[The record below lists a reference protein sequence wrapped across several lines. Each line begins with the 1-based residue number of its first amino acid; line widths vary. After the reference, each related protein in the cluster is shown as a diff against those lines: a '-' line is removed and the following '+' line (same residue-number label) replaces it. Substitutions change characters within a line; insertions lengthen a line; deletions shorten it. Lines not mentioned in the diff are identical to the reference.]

1 MASANPYKLFDVI
14 LHRKTLL
21 SPHMMRITLA
31 SPAVK
36 EMATWAPDQ
45 RVKLFFLRLMVRL
58 PGLLRARVGTPA
70 SRQ

>member
-31 SPAVK
+31 DPSISGIVMYLMPSMSP
-36 EMATWAPDQ
+36 
-45 RVKLFFLRLMVRL
+45 R
-58 PGLLRARVGTPA
+58 
-70 SRQ
+70 S